1 MDTFTLKRHNPFQ
14 NNNNRKTT
22 HSFGLRPLIFKLE
35 QEVWNFNFLNF

>member
-14 NNNNRKTT
+14 NNNNNRKTT

-35 QEVWNFNFLNF
+35 QEV